1 MHSTTTQLAT
11 GSTHLLCCACNNYF
25 GALLSSLVQDLKEA
39 HMTHLNNFAQ
49 HFAAIL
55 FLYLPNT

>member
-1 MHSTTTQLAT
+1 MRSTTAQLAT
-11 GSTHLLCCACNNYF
+11 GSSLTHLLCCACSNYF

-49 HFAAIL
+49 HFAAI
-55 FLYLPNT
+55 FFFVPP